1 MWRLSLS
8 QIDNKRIIIGF
19 AGAKGSGKDT
29 GYRLLN
35 ELYPDTFKRVAFAD
49 PIKNTICKMFNLTI
63 DQLNTVKRLN
73 DITLLD
79 INSDNTYGYLSG
91 RDLVREIGM
100 LMRNYDDQQFNRYVQ
115 QTIEKDTEHS
125 FVITDVRFENEIE
138 LVHKLHGYVIRVDRN
153 VCKYD
158 NHVTERLCSNPDY
171 VIDNNKD
178 LDYYR
183 NQLKEIIDG
192 IQKTNVV

>member
-1 MWRLSLS
+1 MN
-8 QIDNKRIIIGF
+8 NKRIIIGF

-35 ELYPDTFKRVAFAD
+35 ELYPDIFKRVAFAD
-49 PIKNTICKMFNLTI
+49 PIKNTICNMFNLTI

-100 LMRNYDDQQFNRYVQ
+100 LMRNYDDEQFNRYVQ
-115 QTIEKDTEHS
+115 QTIENDIEHN

-158 NHVTERLCSNPDY
+158 NHVTEQLCKNPDY
-171 VIDNNKD
+171 VINNNKD
-178 LDYYR
+178 LDSFKK
-183 NQLKEIIDG
+183 QLVNIINEIK
-192 IQKTNVV
+192 QKVNNE